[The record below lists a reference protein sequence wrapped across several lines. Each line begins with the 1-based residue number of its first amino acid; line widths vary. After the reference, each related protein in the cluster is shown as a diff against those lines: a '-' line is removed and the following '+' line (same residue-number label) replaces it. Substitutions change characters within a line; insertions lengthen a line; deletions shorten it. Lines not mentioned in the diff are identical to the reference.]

1 MKFTIKL
8 NKQEDA
14 AIISQI
20 AENYEAGIDFRSYDN
35 HYVIDAKSIM
45 GILSLDL
52 SKPIIV
58 NIENPDTYES
68 FKSRV
73 EKYIVKQVRLYE

>member
-20 AENYEAGIDFRSYDN
+20 AENYDTSIDFRSYDN

-68 FKSRV
+68 FKSRI
-73 EKYIVKQVRLYE
+73 EKYIVK

>member
-20 AENYEAGIDFRSYDN
+20 AENYDTSIDFRSYDN

-45 GILSLDL
+45 GIFSLDL
-52 SKPIIV
+52 SKPIDL
-58 NIENPDTYES
+58 NIHAEDNIDDVLAVLKP
-68 FKSRV
+68 
-73 EKYIVKQVRLYE
+73 YII

>member
-14 AIISQI
+14 AIISRI

-58 NIENPDTYES
+58 NIDEPDTYES

-73 EKYIVKQVRLYE
+73 EKYIVK

>member
-20 AENYEAGIDFRSYDN
+20 AENYEADIDFRSYDN

-58 NIENPDTYES
+58 DIENLDTYES

-73 EKYIVKQVRLYE
+73 ERYIVK

>member
-14 AIISQI
+14 AIISRI

-73 EKYIVKQVRLYE
+73 EKYIVK

>member
-20 AENYEAGIDFRSYDN
+20 AENYEADIDFRSYDN

-58 NIENPDTYES
+58 DIENLDTYES

-73 EKYIVKQVRLYE
+73 EKYIVK

>member
-20 AENYEAGIDFRSYDN
+20 AENYEADIDFRSYDN

-52 SKPIIV
+52 SKRIIV
-58 NIENPDTYES
+58 NIDEPDTY
-68 FKSRV
+68 
-73 EKYIVKQVRLYE
+73 

>member
-58 NIENPDTYES
+58 DIENLDTYES

-73 EKYIVKQVRLYE
+73 EKYIVK

>member
-14 AIISQI
+14 AIISRI

-58 NIENPDTYES
+58 NIDEPDAYES

-73 EKYIVKQVRLYE
+73 EKYIVK

>member
-20 AENYEAGIDFRSYDN
+20 AENYEADIDFRSYDN

-58 NIENPDTYES
+58 NIDEPDTYKS

-73 EKYIVKQVRLYE
+73 EKYIVK

>member
-58 NIENPDTYES
+58 NIDEPDTYES
-68 FKSRV
+68 IISRV
-73 EKYIVKQVRLYE
+73 EKYILK

>member
-68 FKSRV
+68 FKSGV
-73 EKYIVKQVRLYE
+73 EKYIVK

>member
-58 NIENPDTYES
+58 NIDEHDTYES

-73 EKYIVKQVRLYE
+73 EKYIVK

>member
-14 AIISQI
+14 AIISRI

-35 HYVIDAKSIM
+35 HYVIDEKSIM

-73 EKYIVKQVRLYE
+73 EKYIVK

>member
-35 HYVIDAKSIM
+35 HYIIDAKSIM

-58 NIENPDTYES
+58 DIENPDTYES
-68 FKSRV
+68 FKNRV
-73 EKYIVKQVRLYE
+73 EKYIVK

>member
-20 AENYEAGIDFRSYDN
+20 AENYDTGIDFRSYDN

-58 NIENPDTYES
+58 DIENPDTY
-68 FKSRV
+68 
-73 EKYIVKQVRLYE
+73 

>member
-14 AIISQI
+14 AIISRI

-58 NIENPDTYES
+58 NIDEPNTYES

-73 EKYIVKQVRLYE
+73 EKYIIK